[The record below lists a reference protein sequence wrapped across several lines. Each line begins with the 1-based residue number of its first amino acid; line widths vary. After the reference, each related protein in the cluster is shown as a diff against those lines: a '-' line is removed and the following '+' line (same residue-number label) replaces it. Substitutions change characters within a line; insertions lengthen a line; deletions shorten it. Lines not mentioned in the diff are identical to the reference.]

1 MSAFKQQII
10 ILPALFGEICNR
22 IEIIMRRFFF
32 GGFIF
37 FFLLFNKSIA
47 QNCVPTG
54 LNNSVVNSTCIQV
67 CRDLTFQVPDLRS
80 TSSYTVISIPY
91 QPYAY
96 TTIGG
101 TTDATLYQDDAY
113 SQIFNLPFPF
123 CFYDNVYTQAVIS
136 SNGLVTFDV
145 NRKNDCPNIGDAA
158 WLISSPIPHG
168 GGPGCSSDNYPKLS
182 IMGMFMDLD
191 PRTSSSPAN
200 RKIEWRVEGNAPC
213 RRFVVSYYSI
223 GLYDNYPCLPPDSSL
238 ATFQIVMTESTGVI
252 DIHIEKKRAC
262 SLTSGN
268 GRAILGIQGDIPAI
282 PTQAL
287 AAPGKNGNNPA
298 WSANRESYRF
308 VPTGGTSR
316 FVSSELLAMDLTPVS
331 IATTANT
338 TPGLIDLTF
347 QNICSPATSTQ
358 YIVRT
363 TFAAC
368 DNPATLLVS
377 NDTITINK
385 SPMPAT
391 VNASPTTCAGV
402 NNGSVQINPTGV
414 APYTFSLDGG
424 APVGG
429 AAPYTFNNL
438 SPGLHTVMSTDIN
451 GCTTALLQVNIVNG
465 PPLTTTAAKT
475 DALCNGAATGTI
487 TVTQPIIGT
496 APFEYSLDGTTWQTS
511 NVFNGLAAGT
521 YTVFFREGN
530 GCQGSLSISVAEPLV
545 LSASSSFTP
554 VVCNGENNGT
564 ITINSA
570 GGVPPYQYSI
580 NGGTTWQAS
589 NIFNV
594 PANAY
599 TVTIRDDNN
608 CTTTQSIT
616 VTEPAALTANS
627 ANSPASCDGG
637 DDGIID
643 ISAAGGNA
651 GYEYSIDNG
660 TTWQASNIFNTGPG
674 NFTIT
679 VRDNRGCTTSFPTTV
694 VLGNNFTVT
703 PQADAVICEG
713 ASTQLELISNATQY
727 RWSPAT
733 GLSDATIF
741 NPVANPTVTTQYTV
755 TATLGRCSADD
766 IVIVN
771 VNAAPIPDAGTDGYI
786 CYGQTYQLQAS
797 GGTQYQWT
805 PDTYL
810 NSATIA
816 NPVTTATRDITYTLT
831 ILSDANGCP
840 SLTTDE
846 VYVDVTP
853 PIKVTTF
860 PYDTIGYSG
869 DMIQLLAIPNDSD
882 VINYVW
888 TPSQGLSDPLIPN
901 PIVTLGA
908 NGDVVQYQVAT
919 STIAGCRGEGYIT
932 VRVYKGP
939 DIYVPTAFTP
949 NGDGRNDRFLPV
961 PVGIKSLNYFRVY
974 NRWGQLLFQTKTLH
988 DGWDGKLQGRGQA
1001 TGVYVWMIEAVT
1013 NMDKVITKKG
1023 TVTLIN

>member
-1 MSAFKQQII
+1 MRLNHLRLLLLVF
-10 ILPALFGEICNR
+10 LFQ
-22 IEIIMRRFFF
+22 FFS
-32 GGFIF
+32 GTVNGQGIF
-37 FFLLFNKSIA
+37 
-47 QNCVPTG
+47 TG
-54 LNNSVVNSTCIQV
+54 INNSVINLPCTQPCTN
-67 CRDLTFQVPDLRS
+67 LNFQVPHLRS
-80 TSSYTVISIPY
+80 AEDYQVVTIPY
-91 QPYAY
+91 TPYPYA
-96 TTIGG
+96 TPGG
-101 TTDATLYQDDAY
+101 NELTMLYIDDVY
-113 SQIFNLPFPF
+113 SPRIPLPFPL
-123 CFYDNVYTQAVIS
+123 CFYGSVYNEVVVG
-136 SNGLVTFDV
+136 SNGLLTFDV
-145 NRKNDCPNIGDAA
+145 NNASCANAFTIG
-158 WLISSPIPHG
+158 PTIPYSFG
-168 GGPGCSSDNYPKLS
+168 TICNQFATYYPRAS
-182 IMGMFMDLD
+182 IMGAYSDLD
-191 PRTSSSPAN
+191 PSVNTGFPN
-200 RKIEWRVEGNAPC
+200 KKIEWRIEGTAPF
-213 RRFVVSYYSI
+213 RRFVASWYRVAVYGNNGCSQST
-223 GLYDNYPCLPPDSSL
+223 PT
-238 ATFQIVMTESTGVI
+238 TFQIVVNEATAVI
-252 DIHIEKKRAC
+252 EVFFERKVCTDNSAGI
-262 SLTSGN
+262 
-268 GRAILGIQGDIPAI
+268 AILGVQDDSRTRAV
-282 PTQAL
+282 
-287 AAPGKNGNNPA
+287 AAPGKNA
-298 WSANRESYRF
+298 TFWSANNEGYRF
-308 VPTGGTSR
+308 VPSGVTSR
-316 FVSSELLAMDLTPVS
+316 FVRSELYLLNGVTP
-331 IATTANT
+331 IATATAT
-338 TPGLIDLTF
+338 TPTAGFVDIAF
-347 QNICSPATSTQ
+347 PNICLATTSQQYLVKTIYSSCIDPTQ
-358 YIVRT
+358 FVVI
-363 TFAAC
+363 
-368 DNPATLLVS
+368 D
-377 NDTITINK
+377 DTITINRLA
-385 SPMPAT
+385 MPAT

-429 AAPYTFNNL
+429 AAPYTFNNV
-438 SPGLHTVMSTDIN
+438 SPGLHTVMATDVN
-451 GCTTALLQVNIVNG
+451 GCTTALLQVNVVDG
-465 PPLTTTAAKT
+465 PPIATTAAKT

-487 TVTQPIIGT
+487 TVTQPTVGT
-496 APFEYSLDGTTWQTS
+496 APFEYSLDGTIWQTS

-530 GCQGSLSISVAEPLV
+530 GCQGSLSITVAEPLV

-554 VVCNGENNGT
+554 VVCNGENTGT
-564 ITINSA
+564 ININPA
-570 GGVPPYQYSI
+570 GGVTPYQYSI
-580 NGGTTWQAS
+580 DGGTTWQAS
-589 NIFNV
+589 NVFNV

-599 TVTIRDDNN
+599 TITIRDANN
-608 CTTTQSIT
+608 CTTTQSVT

-679 VRDNRGCTTSFPTTV
+679 VRDSRGCTTSFPTTV
-694 VLGNNFTVT
+694 ALGNNFTLT
-703 PQADAVICEG
+703 PQTDAVICEG

-727 RWSPAT
+727 SWSPAT

-766 IVIVN
+766 IVTVN
-771 VNAAPIPDAGTDGYI
+771 VNAAPIPDAGIDGFI

-882 VINYVW
+882 VINYAW
-888 TPSQGLSDPLIPN
+888 TPSQGLSDPTIPN
-901 PIVTLGA
+901 PVVTLGA
-908 NGDVVQYQVAT
+908 NGDVMQYQVIT

-939 DIYVPTAFTP
+939 DMYVPTAFTP

-974 NRWGQLLFQTKTLH
+974 NRMGQLLFQTKTLH
-988 DGWDGKLQGRGQA
+988 DGWDGKLQGRVQA
-1001 TGVYVWMIEAVT
+1001 TGVYVWMIEAIT
-1013 NMDKVITKKG
+1013 NQDRVITKKG

>member
-1 MSAFKQQII
+1 
-10 ILPALFGEICNR
+10 
-22 IEIIMRRFFF
+22 MRRFFF
-32 GGFIF
+32 GAYI
-37 FFLLFNKSIA
+37 FFLLLSNKSIA

-54 LNNSVVNSTCIQV
+54 LNNSVVTSTCIQV
-67 CRDLTFQVPDLRS
+67 CRDLNFQIPDLRS
-80 TSSYTVISIPY
+80 TSDYTVITVPY
-91 QPYAY
+91 SPYPYIVA
-96 TTIGG
+96 GG
-101 TTDATLYQDDAY
+101 TEDPGLYLDDQY
-113 SQIFNLPFPF
+113 SSAFTLPFPF
-123 CFYDNVYTQAVIS
+123 CFYNQVYSRATVGSNGIISFDITNAGCPDAAYNITNPIFFAGGTQCFS
-136 SNGLVTFDV
+136 SNYY
-145 NRKNDCPNIGDAA
+145 PAA
-158 WLISSPIPHG
+158 A
-168 GGPGCSSDNYPKLS
+168 
-182 IMGMFMDLD
+182 IMAAFSDLD
-191 PRTSSSPAN
+191 PSSNASPPDA
-200 RKIEWRVEGNAPC
+200 KIQWRVEGTAPC
-213 RRFVVSYYSI
+213 RRFVVSYYKI
-223 GLYDNYPCLPPDSSL
+223 GAWNSNCGLNPPVGQGRP
-238 ATFQIVMTESTGVI
+238 ATFQVVMYESSGVI
-252 DIHIEKKRAC
+252 DVFFENKFC
-262 SLTSGN
+262 VPSGAN
-268 GRAILGIQGDIPAI
+268 GAFAILGVQNENRDRAV
-282 PTQAL
+282 
-287 AAPGKNGNNPA
+287 AAAGKNRQIWTASNEG
-298 WSANRESYRF
+298 YRF
-308 VPTGGTSR
+308 VPSGGTSR
-316 FVSSELLAMDLTPVS
+316 FVSSELLAMDLSPVS

-338 TPGLIDLTF
+338 TPGLIDINF
-347 QNICSPATSTQ
+347 SNICSPGLTTQ

-368 DNPATLLVS
+368 DNPATLLVGY
-377 NDTITINK
+377 DTVTVNK

-402 NNGSVQINPTGV
+402 NNGSVQINPTGI

-424 APVGG
+424 APVAG
-429 AAPYTFNNL
+429 AAPYTFTNL

-451 GCTTALLQVNIVNG
+451 GCTTALLQVNVVNG

-487 TVTQPIIGT
+487 TVTQPTVGT
-496 APFEYSLDGTTWQTS
+496 APFEYSLDGITWQPS

-530 GCQGSLSISVAEPLV
+530 GCQGSLSITVAEPLV
-545 LSASSSFTP
+545 LSATSSFTP
-554 VVCNGENNGT
+554 VVCNGESTGT
-564 ITINSA
+564 ININSA
-570 GGVPPYQYSI
+570 GGVTPYQYSI
-580 NGGTTWQAS
+580 DGGTTWQAS
-589 NIFNV
+589 NVFNV

-599 TVTIRDDNN
+599 TVTIRDANN
-608 CTTTQSIT
+608 CTTTQSVT
-616 VTEPAALTANS
+616 VTEPTALTANS

-643 ISAAGGNA
+643 VSAAGGNA

-679 VRDNRGCTTSFPTTV
+679 VRDSKNCTTSFPTTV
-694 VLGNNFTVT
+694 VLGNNFTLT
-703 PQADAVICEG
+703 PQTDAVICEG

-727 RWSPAT
+727 SWSPVT
-733 GLSDATIF
+733 GLSNATIP
-741 NPVANPTVTTQYTV
+741 NPVANPTITTQYTV

-810 NSATIA
+810 NSASIA

-961 PVGIKSLNYFRVY
+961 PVGIKSLNYFRVF

-988 DGWDGKLQGRGQA
+988 EGWDGKLQGAQQA
-1001 TGVYVWMIEAVT
+1001 TGVYVWMIEAIT
-1013 NMDKVITKKG
+1013 NQNKIITKKG